1 MKRSNRLVILV
12 GVLLAVLA
20 FVAIVILLN
29 NQTSAPPTGQ
39 PDAEP
44 ATTSVLVAK
53 VAIEIGDE
61 VTSAMVESREI
72 PVEAVQRGA
81 LRDTSQLADRVA
93 LFTLPAGAQVT
104 EGLFGDLSGTV
115 DIKGQLLPG
124 EKAFA
129 VQFDPV
135 TGMNFLVQQGDHVD
149 IILAL
154 DFASG
159 TVAGSPHLR
168 PNDTEFVRT
177 VKTVIQNLRVLY
189 VSATNIPPP
198 PTVDEEGNE
207 VPPPETESPASIIV
221 VFAGTDA
228 QAELFTFHQR
238 GAGELGAFTMTLRAD
253 DDDAIE
259 ETPGVTL
266 ADVFETYG
274 VVIPTEVEELAAPEE
289 EPAP

>member
-29 NQTSAPPTGQ
+29 QRPTSTPGPT
-39 PDAEP
+39 DEKP
-44 ATTSVLVAK
+44 ATATVLVAK
-53 VAIEIGDE
+53 TDVAIGDA
-61 VTSAMVESREI
+61 VTPAMVEAKEI
-72 PVEAVQRGA
+72 PVAAVQVGA
-81 LRDTSQLADRVA
+81 LIDPSQLADRVA
-93 LFTLPAGAQVT
+93 IRTLPAGAQVT
-104 EGLFGDLSGTV
+104 ENLFGAEGLI
-115 DIKGQLLPG
+115 DIESQLLPG

-135 TGMNFLVQQGDHVD
+135 TGMNFLVQAGDHVD
-149 IILAL
+149 LVLTL

-159 TVAGSPHLR
+159 SIAGSPHLR
-168 PNDTEFVRT
+168 PNDTEIVRT
-177 VKTVIQNLRVLY
+177 VKTVLQNKRVLY

-207 VPPPETESPASIIV
+207 VPPPETASPSTIVV

-228 QAELFTFHQR
+228 DAELMTFAQR
-238 GAGELGAFTMTLRAD
+238 GSGEIGAWTMTLRQTAD
-253 DDDAIE
+253 EAVE

-274 VVIPTEVEELAAPEE
+274 LVIPTEVKELTTPEEAAP
-289 EPAP
+289 